1 MSLSL
6 FLLVLFAAALHA
18 GWNAIVKLGGDKTV
32 TTALVTGAAAAISL
46 LLLPFLRQPAP
57 ASWLHIAA
65 SGAIHVVYFLLV
77 ARTYQAGDMG
87 QTYPLMRGI
96 APLIVALAGT
106 LWLGEPLT
114 AGGAIGIALICAG
127 VMGMALGSR
136 REQGRAIAT
145 AIVNAAVIAAYTLI
159 DGFGA
164 RLSGAPAA
172 YTLWVFLLTGLPLAL
187 WLAAR
192 GRRALAGYDRTTLWR
207 PLLGG
212 GATLLSY
219 ALVLWAMTQ
228 ASIPVV
234 AALRETAI
242 LFGTAISVLVLKE
255 NTRPIRAAAA
265 GVIAAG
271 AAVIRLR

>member
-32 TTALVTGAAAAISL
+32 TTLLVTSAAAAL
-46 LLLPFLRQPAP
+46 AALALPFLPPPAA
-57 ASWLHIAA
+57 ASWGFIAA
-65 SGAIHVVYFLLV
+65 SGAIHVVYFLLL
-77 ARTYQAGDMG
+77 ARAYQAGDMG
-87 QTYPLMRGI
+87 QTYPLMRGG
-96 APLIVALAGT
+96 APLIVAFIGT
-106 LWLGEPLT
+106 LFLGEPLST
-114 AGGAIGIALICAG
+114 GGVIGIVLICGG

-136 REQGRAIAT
+136 REQAPAIAYAAT
-145 AIVNAAVIAAYTLI
+145 NAGVIAAYTLI
-159 DGFGA
+159 DGLGA
-164 RLSGAPAA
+164 RRSGAPAA

-192 GRRALAGYDRTTLWR
+192 GRRALAGYDRTALWR
-207 PLLGG
+207 PRRGG
-212 GATLLSY
+212 GATLVSY
-219 ALVLWAMTQ
+219 TLVLWAMTR

-242 LFGTAISVLVLKE
+242 LFGAAISILVLKE
-255 NTRPIRAAAA
+255 NTRPIRLAAA

>member
-1 MSLSL
+1 MSLPL
-6 FLLVLFAAALHA
+6 FALVLFAAALHA

-32 TTALVTGAAAAISL
+32 TTALVTGAAAAL
-46 LLLPFLRQPAP
+46 AALALPFLRQPAP
-57 ASWLHIAA
+57 ASWLYIAA

-77 ARTYQAGDMG
+77 ARTYQAGDMA

-96 APLIVALAGT
+96 APLLVALIGT
-106 LWLGEPLT
+106 LLLGEKLT
-114 AGGAIGIALICAG
+114 TGGVAGIALICAG

-145 AIVNAAVIAAYTLI
+145 AVANAGVIAAYTLI

-164 RLSGAPAA
+164 RRSGTPAA
-172 YTLWVFLLTGLPLAL
+172 YTLWVFLLTGLPPAL
-187 WLAAR
+187 WLLGGGAR
-192 GRRALAGYDRTTLWR
+192 RLAGLDGAMLWR

-212 GATLLSY
+212 AATLVSY
-219 ALVLWAMTQ
+219 TLVLWAMTQ

-242 LFGTAISVLVLKE
+242 LFGAAIAILVLKE
-255 NTRPIRAAAA
+255 NPRPVRLAAA
-265 GVIAAG
+265 GIIAAG
-271 AAVIRLR
+271 AAIIRTG